1 MDQLSTTKD
10 VALPSPK
17 PVSGK
22 KIGYLLQRIYV
33 RVMMWLIC
41 RLLQAAS
48 AVDPVVCREVSGLP
62 EPFRFVMRVRS
73 GTTGLALA
81 KQDGQLRATSMGDP
95 EKPDL
100 VFEFKHVAH
109 AFLVLSFMESTPQ
122 AFAND
127 RILVDGEFAN
137 AMKVLRALNRMQ
149 AVVLPKFVAVR
160 ALKAYPRIG
169 LGEKV
174 ALAVRIY
181 LRMVIQ
187 LFGGK

>member
-1 MDQLSTTKD
+1 
-10 VALPSPK
+10 
-17 PVSGK
+17 
-22 KIGYLLQRIYV
+22 
-33 RVMMWLIC
+33 MMWLIC

-48 AVDPVVCREVSGLP
+48 AVDPAVRREVTGLP

-73 GTTGLALA
+73 GAIGFALV
-81 KQDGQLRATSMGDP
+81 KHDGRLKAASMSDP

-100 VFEFKHVAH
+100 VFEFKHLAH
-109 AFLVLSFMESTPQ
+109 AFLVLSFLESTPQ

-160 ALKAYPRIG
+160 ALKAYPAIG
-169 LGEKV
+169 LGEKIV
-174 ALAVRIY
+174 LAVRVY